1 MITVAILLFMFTIHA
16 RTTLPSLGAY
26 IDPLTSTFAADNEE
40 VTGIKRCCL
49 AQSQDNLRDVRKTAE
64 HALIDADALSV
75 GAVR

>member
-1 MITVAILLFMFTIHA
+1 MIVPLY
-16 RTTLPSLGAY
+16 LPSLGAY